1 MLFLSVQECGMYP
14 QLCISDKSH
23 LTKAL
28 WPKNHNELKH
38 KIANF
43 EDFTNGWV
51 TIIWPFKFQG
61 IFLTE
66 FQIVRLPQQG
76 MFLVDDFRHL
86 VVYVIYV
93 LVTGTLPIHV
103 GKIRGCLLLAFL
115 SSKRYVQYWLPS
127 HQCSRNLCR
136 VLQMLDMF
144 RGETARSLPVSA
156 HHFKSQ
162 DNGGWLWRRI
172 RQGSLTALE
181 GVPEKDV

>member
-1 MLFLSVQECGMYP
+1 MGYIYTVTNLICYFFLSRNVVFTP

-23 LTKAL
+23 LTMAL
-28 WPKNHNELKH
+28 WPKNHNEMKH

-66 FQIVRLPQQG
+66 FQIVRLPQQW
-76 MFLVDDFRHL
+76 MFLVDDFQHL

-93 LVTGTLPIHV
+93 RVTGT
-103 GKIRGCLLLAFL
+103 
-115 SSKRYVQYWLPS
+115 WPS
-127 HQCSRNLCR
+127 HQCSRNLC
-136 VLQMLDMF
+136 

-181 GVPEKDV
+181 GVSEKDV